1 MTIFKRNLLLF
12 TVILFLSVNATS
24 QNMSSSITDLNVKV
38 ENKEKK
44 VYEDILMQNWNI
56 FENYFIAGNYLLA
69 RDN

>member
-1 MTIFKRNLLLF
+1 
-12 TVILFLSVNATS
+12 
-24 QNMSSSITDLNVKV
+24 MSSSITDLNVKV